1 MGKGP
6 YWTLAR
12 PYHLTSLE
20 IPRTIM
26 SLIVNKETKLS
37 AEHWNVEVVAHAKE
51 DILPGTN
58 LGSIGGNLI
67 YGKAMEANKV
77 NNLLPLGIAENNIA
91 NNKIR
96 KGEPLAI
103 DDVTLVENHLYRY
116 WKKQIDLIKLS

>member
-1 MGKGP
+1 
-6 YWTLAR
+6 
-12 PYHLTSLE
+12 
-20 IPRTIM
+20 M

-37 AEHWNVEVVAHAKE
+37 AEHWNVEVVAYAKE

-77 NNLLPLGIAENNIA
+77 KNLLPLGIAENNIA
-91 NNKIR
+91 NNKIK

-116 WKKQIDLIKLS
+116 WKKQIDIIKLG